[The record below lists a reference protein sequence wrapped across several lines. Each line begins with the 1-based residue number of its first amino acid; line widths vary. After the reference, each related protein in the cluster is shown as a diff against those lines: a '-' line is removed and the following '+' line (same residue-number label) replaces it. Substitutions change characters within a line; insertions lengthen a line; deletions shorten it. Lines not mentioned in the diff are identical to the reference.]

1 VVGYFQKQLGAIGT
15 LLLPHAHLYVPL
27 QLRIPRRQSPWQQTE
42 KGKLAA
48 NLLIIITA
56 SSQRSSSAI
65 SKHIVQQLA
74 FGRALV

>member
-1 VVGYFQKQLGAIGT
+1 VVDYLQKQIGDVGT

-27 QLRIPRRQSPWQQTE
+27 QLRIPRRQSPGQQTE
-42 KGKLAA
+42 EGKLAA
-48 NLLIIITA
+48 NLLIIIAA

-74 FGRALV
+74 FGRVLV